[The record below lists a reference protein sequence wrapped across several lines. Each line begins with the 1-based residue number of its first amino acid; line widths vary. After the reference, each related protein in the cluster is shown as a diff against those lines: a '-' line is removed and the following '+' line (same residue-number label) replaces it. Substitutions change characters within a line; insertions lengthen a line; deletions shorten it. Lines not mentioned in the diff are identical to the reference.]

1 MKQLKIITAQSLL
14 LSCLLHASTRTLAED
29 LAAVPQTV
37 EAAVNVIPVLLE
49 ADPNV
54 VEIVKPLIEGTQRTV
69 STKLQFVQLTGS
81 LTESQTQELK
91 QFDQQWV
98 HDQIWKSIHELRHQ
112 DTPARRA
119 RGIKDDKEAL
129 TQWLSNLQQRQDG
142 PSDSM
147 AELVDKQ
154 LDQALA
160 KVLTPEQIAVYQAEQ
175 EARLQFH
182 RQASVQFFLALIRKQ
197 INVTDQQAE
206 QLQGIIEKHY
216 RKNVSWVA
224 YIHNPKTLP
233 ALPKR
238 AVAQVLTPE
247 QRKFFE
253 KIRQINFQ
261 HNSYNFANSIGLNNL
276 EDLGAQQ

>member
-1 MKQLKIITAQSLL
+1 MKQLKIMTAQSLL
-14 LSCLLHASTRTLAED
+14 LGCLLHASIRTFAED
-29 LAAVPQTV
+29 LAAGPQAVDQTV
-37 EAAVNVIPVLLE
+37 DAAVNVIPVLLE

-69 STKLQFVQLTGS
+69 AAKLLLVQLTGN
-81 LTESQTQELK
+81 LAETQTQSLK

-98 HDQIWKSIHELRHQ
+98 YAQAWKSIHEIRRQ

-119 RGIKDDKEAL
+119 RGIKDDKEAF
-129 TQWLSNLQQRQDG
+129 TQWLINLQQRQDG
-142 PSDSM
+142 PSDSV

-160 KVLTPEQIAVYQAEQ
+160 KVLTQEQITVYQAEQ
-175 EARLQFH
+175 EAKLQFH
-182 RQASVQFFLALIRKQ
+182 RQASAQFFLALIRKQ

-206 QLQGIIEKHY
+206 QLQSIIEKYY
-216 RKNVSWVA
+216 RKNLSWIA

-247 QRKFFE
+247 QRKAYE

-261 HNSYNFANSIGLNNL
+261 HNT
-276 EDLGAQQ
+276 